1 MNEKKERDP
10 YKMRPIQLLGWS
22 GRAVS
27 LACNVIVLGYLT
39 YFCTDFLKM
48 DAALVGTLL
57 MASKLFDG
65 VTDMVAGFIIDKT
78 NTKWGK
84 ARPYE
89 ISIIGVWICTVLLY
103 ACPELGTAGK
113 AVWIFVMYT
122 LTNSIFATLLNASES
137 VYLSRAFKYE
147 SDRTKLVSYNGIL
160 VTLFAMLLSILFP
173 QLMASLGTSRQ
184 GWIAIALITG
194 VPLALIGI
202 LRFLFVK
209 EIAIEGGAKAQAIGL
224 KDFLSALK
232 GNKYIWILCGIC
244 LAINLQM
251 GLISGVQTYYFQYVV
266 GDIGALSILSM
277 MGLVGMIALL
287 FMPKIA
293 EKISIRRLLI
303 IAGFLAVVSY
313 MIRVF
318 AGANMALLAASSL
331 VSGIV
336 GLPASYYMVMLV
348 IDIMDYNEWKNGV
361 RVEGAYGSVQGFAN
375 KIGAGIASGLVGI
388 IMGMT
393 GYDGALEVQPAG
405 AMNAIV
411 GMYSWVPALIY
422 VVAIILLF
430 RFDLDDKLPQIR
442 KELDERRAQK
452 SQTQAA
458 GDHSEKQ

>member
-1 MNEKKERDP
+1 MGKTKERDQ
-10 YKMRPIQLLGWS
+10 YKMRPIQLIGWS

-39 YFCTDFLKM
+39 YFCTDFLNM
-48 DAALVGTLL
+48 DPVLVGTLM

-65 VTDMVAGFIIDKT
+65 VTDMIAGFIIDKT
-78 NTKWGK
+78 NTKLGK

-89 ISIIGVWICTVLLY
+89 FSIIGVWLCTVLLY
-103 ACPELGTAGK
+103 ACPELGTTGK
-113 AVWIFVMYT
+113 AIWIFVMYT
-122 LTNSIFATLLNASES
+122 LTNSIFATLLNGSES

-147 SDRTKLVSYNGIL
+147 SDRTKLVSYNGLL
-160 VTLFAMLLSILFP
+160 VTLFAMVLSIIFP
-173 QLMASLGTSRQ
+173 QLMAVLGTTRR
-184 GWIAIALITG
+184 GWIVIALITAI
-194 VPLALIGI
+194 PLSLIGI
-202 LRFLFVK
+202 LRFIFVK
-209 EIAIEGGAKAQAIGL
+209 EVAIEGGEKAQTIGL
-224 KDFLSALK
+224 KDFVAALK

-244 LAINLQM
+244 FAINLQM

-277 MGLVGMIALL
+277 MGMVGMLALL
-287 FMPKIA
+287 IMPKIA
-293 EKISIRRLLI
+293 DKISIRRLLI
-303 IAGFLAVVSY
+303 IAGFLAVISY

-318 AGANMALLAASSL
+318 AGANMVLLAVSSL

-375 KIGAGIASGLVGI
+375 KMGAGIASGMVGI

-393 GYDGALEVQPAG
+393 GYNGALEVQPAG

-411 GMYSWVPALIY
+411 GMYSWIPALVY
-422 VVAIILLF
+422 VVAIVLLF
-430 RFDLDDKLPQIR
+430 KFDLDDKMPQIR
-442 KELDERRAQK
+442 KELDERRAK
-452 SQTQAA
+452 
-458 GDHSEKQ
+458 GDNYESSN